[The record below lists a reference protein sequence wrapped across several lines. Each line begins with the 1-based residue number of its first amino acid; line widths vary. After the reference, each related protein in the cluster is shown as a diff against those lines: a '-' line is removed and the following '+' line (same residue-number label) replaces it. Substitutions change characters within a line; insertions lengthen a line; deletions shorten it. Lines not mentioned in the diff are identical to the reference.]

1 MQTTISVPN
10 STSQS
15 LLVLFQRYSSMT
27 HANFAGEGFMSPISS
42 GYAGGS
48 RVLLRR
54 LRDVMVEDADTQT
67 RLDRIVAHIGTT
79 MVADVCSIYLKR
91 ADGSLE
97 LYATEGLSRDAVH
110 RTRLKAGEG
119 LVGVV
124 AEGVEPI
131 SLADAPHHPRF
142 SYRPETGEDP
152 FQSFMGVPVLRGG
165 RVVGV
170 LVVQNR
176 YARTYADDEI
186 EALQLIATV
195 LAEIVSVEDL
205 VGALS
210 EFQIKPTT
218 PETLS
223 GKIYSRGLAS
233 GFAFLHDPDVEPT
246 RYLSDDPAAE
256 ERRLDGALSD
266 LRAGL
271 QGLLAGDVQ
280 TLGGTSYEVLET
292 FHLLS
297 QDRSWERRLRDGVKN
312 GLTAEASVEQVRSD
326 HRARMSNAKD
336 GYLRERLHDL
346 EELDNRLLRH
356 LQGNEHIGAPD
367 NSVLVA
373 RDIGPAELLEYGRGK
388 ITAILLEEGS
398 PSSHA
403 AIVAKAMGVPM
414 IGQVPNLLS
423 RIESGD
429 QIIVDASA
437 GLVYLRPDP
446 LVLTT
451 LQGRFA
457 AQSAEQEE
465 YAAAK
470 DSPSISLDGLDV
482 DLLLNAGLSFDLE
495 QLSVTG
501 AKGVGLY
508 RTEFQFMIADSL
520 PRLDAQIE
528 LYTEALD
535 IAGDKPVTF
544 RTLDLGGDKV
554 ASYMPTEREENP
566 AMGWRAVRMGLDR
579 PGLSRYQLRALIR
592 AAEGRLL
599 RVMFPLVAT
608 LDEFR
613 RARDLLHKEIA
624 WAKSH
629 GRTGPSTLETGVM
642 IEAPA
647 LAWAVESVAQEAD
660 FLSIGTNDLMQFFFA
675 ADRGT
680 ARVADRY
687 DILSRPALGFLKYIR
702 DGAGDTPIS
711 VCGEH
716 AGRPLEAMAILGLGF
731 RKLSMPAA
739 GIGPV
744 KRMVKSLNIGHLATE
759 MSHLLHKGDNEL
771 RGALTEYANTHTVI
785 AFSA

>member
-1 MQTTISVPN
+1 V
-10 STSQS
+10 
-15 LLVLFQRYSSMT
+15 
-27 HANFAGEGFMSPISS
+27 
-42 GYAGGS
+42 
-48 RVLLRR
+48 
-54 LRDVMVEDADTQT
+54 
-67 RLDRIVAHIGTT
+67 
-79 MVADVCSIYLKR
+79 
-91 ADGSLE
+91 
-97 LYATEGLSRDAVH
+97 
-110 RTRLKAGEG
+110 
-119 LVGVV
+119 
-124 AEGVEPI
+124 
-131 SLADAPHHPRF
+131 SLADAPRHPRF

-176 YARTYADDEI
+176 YARTYEDDEI

-223 GKIYSRGLAS
+223 GKTYSRGLAS
-233 GFAFLHDPDVEPT
+233 GVAFLHDPDVEPT
-246 RYLSDDPAAE
+246 RYLSDDPLAE
-256 ERRLDGALSD
+256 EARMDAALKD

-271 QGLLAGDVQ
+271 EALLAGEVQ

-297 QDRSWERRLRDGVKN
+297 QDRPWERRLRDGVKN

-326 HRARMSNAKD
+326 HRARMANAKD

-356 LQGNEHIGAPD
+356 LHGGDAGLAPD
-367 NSVLVA
+367 NAVLVA

-388 ITAILLEEGS
+388 IIAILLEEGS

-403 AIVAKAMGVPM
+403 AIVAKAMGVAM

-423 RIESGD
+423 RVESGD
-429 QIIVDASA
+429 QVIVDAGS

-446 LVLTT
+446 MVQAT
-451 LQGRFA
+451 LKGRFA
-457 AQSAEQEE
+457 AQSAEQEAF
-465 YAAAK
+465 AAAK
-470 DSPSISLDGLDV
+470 DSPAVTLDGV
-482 DLLLNAGLSFDLE
+482 EVELLLNAGLSFDLE
-495 QLSVTG
+495 QLKVTG
-501 AKGVGLY
+501 ASGIGLY

-535 IAGDKPVTF
+535 IADGKPVTF

-579 PGLSRYQLRALIR
+579 PGLSRYQLRALVR

-608 LDEFR
+608 IDEFR
-613 RARDLLHKEIA
+613 RAKDLLLKEVD
-624 WAKSH
+624 WARGH
-629 GRTGPSTLETGVM
+629 GRAGPSELKIGVM

-647 LAWAVESVAQEAD
+647 LAWSVQVVAQEAD

-687 DILSRPALGFLKYIR
+687 DILSSSALGFLRHIR
-702 DGAGDTPIS
+702 EGAGDTPIS

-716 AGRPLEAMAILGLGF
+716 AGRPLEAMAMLGLGY
-731 RKLSMPAA
+731 RRLSMPAA

-744 KRMVKSLNIGHLATE
+744 KRMLKSLNLAHLATE
-759 MSHLLHKGDNEL
+759 MAHLLHKGDDEL
-771 RGALTEYANTHTVI
+771 RYALVDYANIHKVMV
-785 AFSA
+785 

>member
-1 MQTTISVPN
+1 
-10 STSQS
+10 
-15 LLVLFQRYSSMT
+15 
-27 HANFAGEGFMSPISS
+27 MSPVSS
-42 GYAGGS
+42 GNAGGS

-54 LRDVMVEDADTQT
+54 LRDVMVQDADTQT
-67 RLDRIVAHIGTT
+67 RLDRIVAQIGTT

-97 LYATEGLSRDAVH
+97 LYATEGLKRDAVH
-110 RTRLKAGEG
+110 ATRMKAGEG

-124 AEGVEPI
+124 AEGIEPV
-131 SLADAPHHPRF
+131 SLADAPRHPRF

-152 FQSFMGVPVLRGG
+152 FQSFLGVPVLRGG

-176 YARTYADDEI
+176 YARAYEDDEI

-205 VGALS
+205 AGALS
-210 EFQIKPTT
+210 EFQIKPTN
-218 PETLS
+218 PETLI
-223 GKIYSRGLAS
+223 GKTYSRGLAS
-233 GFAFLHDPDVEPT
+233 GEAFLHDPDVEAT
-246 RYLSDDPAAE
+246 RYLSDDPLAE
-256 ERRLDGALSD
+256 EARLDGALTD
-266 LRAGL
+266 LRQGL
-271 QGLLAGDVQ
+271 KALLAGEVQ
-280 TLGGTSYEVLET
+280 TLGGTSYDVLET

-356 LQGNEHIGAPD
+356 LHGADQGGAPE

-388 ITAILLEEGS
+388 IVAIVLEEGS

-423 RIESGD
+423 RVEAGD
-429 QIIVDASA
+429 RVIVDAGA
-437 GLVYLRPDP
+437 GQVYLRPDP
-446 LVLTT
+446 LVANALK
-451 LQGRFA
+451 GKFA
-457 AQSAEQEE
+457 AQSAEQEAF
-465 YAAAK
+465 AAAK
-470 DSPSISLDGLDV
+470 DRPAITKDGQTV
-482 DLLLNAGLSFDLE
+482 TLLLNAGLAFDLE
-495 QLSVTG
+495 QLAVTG
-501 AKGVGLY
+501 ASGVGLY

-520 PRLDAQIE
+520 PRLDAQIA
-528 LYTEALD
+528 LYSEALT
-535 IAGDKPVTF
+535 IADGKPVTF

-579 PGLSRYQLRALIR
+579 PGLSRYQLRALVR
-592 AAEGRLL
+592 AAEGKLL

-608 LDEFR
+608 LDEFL
-613 RARDLLHKEIA
+613 RARELLEKEVA
-624 WAKSH
+624 WSRSN
-629 GRTGPSTLETGVM
+629 GRAGPSEVKTGVM
-642 IEAPA
+642 IEAPS
-647 LAWAVESVAQEAD
+647 LAWAVESVAREAD

-680 ARVADRY
+680 AKVADRY
-687 DILSRPALGFLKYIR
+687 DILSTPALGFLRHIR
-702 DGAGDTPIS
+702 EGAGDTPIS

-716 AGRPLEAMAILGLGF
+716 AGRPLEAMAILGLGY

-744 KRMVKSLNIGHLATE
+744 KRMLMSLNLDNLASE
-759 MSHLLHKGDNEL
+759 MSYMLHNGDGSV
-771 RGALTEYANTHTVI
+771 RYALENYAKTHGVI
-785 AFSA
+785 VSSNDISVTIP

>member
-1 MQTTISVPN
+1 MFPV
-10 STSQS
+10 
-15 LLVLFQRYSSMT
+15 
-27 HANFAGEGFMSPISS
+27 SS
-42 GYAGGS
+42 GNAGGS
-48 RVLLRR
+48 RILLRR

-67 RLDRIVAHIGTT
+67 RLDRIVAQIGTT

-110 RTRLKAGEG
+110 RTRMKAGEG
-119 LVGVV
+119 LVGLV
-124 AEGVEPI
+124 AEGVEPV
-131 SLADAPHHPRF
+131 SLADAPRHPRF

-152 FQSFMGVPVLRGG
+152 FQSFMGVPVLRSG

-176 YARTYADDEI
+176 YARTYEDDEI

-218 PETLS
+218 PETLK
-223 GKIYSRGLAS
+223 GKPYAKGLAS
-233 GFAFLHDPDVEPT
+233 GIAFLHDPDVEPT

-256 ERRLDGALSD
+256 EVRMDGALRD

-271 QGLLAGDVQ
+271 EALLAGDVQ

-297 QDRSWERRLRDGVKN
+297 QDRPWERRLRDGVKN

-326 HRARMSNAKD
+326 HRARMANAKD

-356 LQGNEHIGAPD
+356 LHGSDQVLAPD
-367 NSVLVA
+367 DAVLVA

-388 ITAILLEEGS
+388 IKAILLEEGS

-414 IGQVPNLLS
+414 IGQVPHLLS
-423 RIESGD
+423 RVESGD
-429 QIIVDASA
+429 QVIVDAGS

-446 LVLTT
+446 LVQTT
-451 LQGRFA
+451 LKGRFA
-457 AQSAEQEE
+457 AQSAEQEAF
-465 YAAAK
+465 AAAK
-470 DSPSISLDGLDV
+470 DSPSISLDGIDV
-482 DLLLNAGLSFDLE
+482 ELLLNAGLSFDLE
-495 QLSVTG
+495 QLKVTG
-501 AKGVGLY
+501 ASGVGLY

-520 PRLDAQIE
+520 PRLDAQID

-535 IAGDKPVTF
+535 IADGKPVTF

-579 PGLSRYQLRALIR
+579 PGLSRYQLRALVR

-608 LDEFR
+608 IDEFR
-613 RARDLLHKEIA
+613 RARDLLHKEVA
-624 WAKSH
+624 WAQSH
-629 GRTGPSTLETGVM
+629 GRAGPSELKIGVM

-647 LAWAVESVAQEAD
+647 LAWSVQSVAREAD

-687 DILSRPALGFLKYIR
+687 DILSASALSFLKFIR
-702 DGAGDTPIS
+702 EGAGDTPIS

-716 AGRPLEAMAILGLGF
+716 AGRPLEAMAMLGLGY
-731 RKLSMPAA
+731 RRLSMPAA

-744 KRMVKSLNIGHLATE
+744 KRMLKSLNITNFATE
-759 MSHLLHKGDNEL
+759 MTHLLHKGDGEL
-771 RGALTEYANTHTVI
+771 RYALVDYANAHKVMV
-785 AFSA
+785 

>member
-1 MQTTISVPN
+1 
-10 STSQS
+10 
-15 LLVLFQRYSSMT
+15 
-27 HANFAGEGFMSPISS
+27 MSPVSS
-42 GYAGGS
+42 GNAGGS
-48 RVLLRR
+48 RILLRR
-54 LRDVMVEDADTQT
+54 LRDVMVQDADTQT
-67 RLDRIVAHIGTT
+67 RLDRIVAQIGTT

-110 RTRLKAGEG
+110 RTRMKAGEG

-124 AEGVEPI
+124 AEGIEPV
-131 SLADAPHHPRF
+131 SLADAPSHPRF

-152 FQSFMGVPVLRGG
+152 FLSFMGVPVLRGG

-176 YARTYADDEI
+176 YARTYEDDEI

-205 VGALS
+205 AGALS
-210 EFQIKPTT
+210 EFQIKPTE
-218 PETLS
+218 PETLT
-223 GKIYSRGLAS
+223 GKTYARGLAQ
-233 GFAFLHDPDVEPT
+233 GNAFLHDPDVEAT
-246 RYLSDDPAAE
+246 RYLSDDPIAE
-256 ERRLDGALSD
+256 EARLNEALVA
-266 LRAGL
+266 LRKGL
-271 QGLLAGDVQ
+271 EALLAGEVQ
-280 TLGGTSYEVLET
+280 TLGGTSYDVLET

-356 LQGNEHIGAPD
+356 LHGADQEGAPE

-388 ITAILLEEGS
+388 IVAILLEEGS

-423 RIESGD
+423 RVESGD
-429 QIIVDASA
+429 QVIVDAGS
-437 GLVYLRPDP
+437 GHVYLRPDP
-446 LVLTT
+446 MVSAALK
-451 LQGRFA
+451 GRFA
-457 AQSAEQEE
+457 AQSAEQEAF
-465 YAAAK
+465 AAAK
-470 DSPSISLDGLDV
+470 DKPAISLDGQDV
-482 DLLLNAGLSFDLE
+482 TLLLNAGLAFDLE
-495 QLSVTG
+495 QLQVTG
-501 AKGVGLY
+501 ASGVGLY

-520 PRLDAQIE
+520 PRLDAQTA
-528 LYTEALD
+528 LYAEALA
-535 IAGDKPVTF
+535 IADGKPVTF

-579 PGLSRYQLRALIR
+579 PGLSRYQLRALVR
-592 AAEGRLL
+592 AAEGQLL

-608 LDEFR
+608 LDEFL
-613 RARDLLHKEIA
+613 RAKELLEKEVA
-624 WAKSH
+624 WAKSN
-629 GRTGPSTLETGVM
+629 GRAGPSVVKTGVM
-642 IEAPA
+642 IEAPS
-647 LAWAVESVAQEAD
+647 LAWAIEGVAREAD

-680 ARVADRY
+680 AKVADRY
-687 DILSRPALGFLKYIR
+687 DILSTPALSFLRHIR
-702 DGAGDTPIS
+702 EGAGDTPIS

-716 AGRPLEAMAILGLGF
+716 AGRPLEAMAILGLGYT
-731 RKLSMPAA
+731 KLSMPAA

-744 KRMVKSLNIGHLATE
+744 KRMLMSLNINNLATE
-759 MSHLLHKGDNEL
+759 MSHMLHKSDAHVRLALEDYAKAHKVMVFSGDSSVTL
-771 RGALTEYANTHTVI
+771 P
-785 AFSA
+785 

>member
-1 MQTTISVPN
+1 MG
-10 STSQS
+10 
-15 LLVLFQRYSSMT
+15 FQLDL
-27 HANFAGEGFMSPISS
+27 GEGFMSSVSS
-42 GYAGGS
+42 GNAGGS

-54 LRDVMVEDADTQT
+54 LRDVMVQDADTQT
-67 RLDRIVAHIGTT
+67 RLDRIVAQIGTT
-79 MVADVCSIYLKR
+79 MVADVCSIYLR
-91 ADGSLE
+91 HADGSLE

-131 SLADAPHHPRF
+131 SLADAPRHPRF

-176 YARTYADDEI
+176 YARTYEDDEI

-205 VGALS
+205 AGALS
-210 EFQIKPTT
+210 EFQIKPTN
-218 PETLS
+218 PETLV
-223 GKIYSRGLAS
+223 GKTYSRGLAS
-233 GFAFLHDPDVEPT
+233 GVAFLHDPDIEGT
-246 RYLSDDPAAE
+246 RYLSDDPIAE
-256 ERRLDGALSD
+256 EARLDGALAE
-266 LRAGL
+266 LRQGL
-271 QGLLAGDVQ
+271 KALLAGEVQ
-280 TLGGTSYEVLET
+280 TLGGTSYDVLET

-326 HRARMSNAKD
+326 HRARMANAKD

-356 LQGNEHIGAPD
+356 IHGADHESAPE

-388 ITAILLEEGS
+388 IVAILLEEGS

-414 IGQVPNLLS
+414 IGQVPNLLA
-423 RIESGD
+423 RVESGD
-429 QIIVDASA
+429 QIIVDS
-437 GLVYLRPDP
+437 GDGQVYLRPDP
-446 LVLTT
+446 IVANALK
-451 LQGRFA
+451 GKFA
-457 AQSAEQEE
+457 AQSAEQEAF
-465 YAAAK
+465 AAAR
-470 DSPSISLDGLDV
+470 DTPAITLDGQNV
-482 DLLLNAGLSFDLE
+482 TLLLNAGLAFDLE
-495 QLSVTG
+495 QLAVTG
-501 AKGVGLY
+501 ASGVGLY

-520 PRLDAQIE
+520 PRLDAQIA
-528 LYTEALD
+528 LYSEALA
-535 IAGDKPVTF
+535 IADGKPVTF

-579 PGLSRYQLRALIR
+579 PGLSRYQLRALVR
-592 AAEGRLL
+592 AAEGKLL

-608 LDEFR
+608 LDEFL
-613 RARDLLHKEIA
+613 RARDLLEKEVS
-624 WAKSH
+624 WARAN
-629 GRTGPSTLETGVM
+629 GRAGPSQVKTGVM
-642 IEAPA
+642 IEAPS
-647 LAWAVESVAQEAD
+647 LAWAIEGVAREAD

-680 ARVADRY
+680 AKVADRY
-687 DILSRPALGFLKYIR
+687 DILSAPALGFLRHIR
-702 DGAGDTPIS
+702 QGAGNTPIS

-716 AGRPLEAMAILGLGF
+716 AGRPLEAMAILGLGY

-744 KRMVKSLNIGHLATE
+744 KRMLMSLNVDNLATE
-759 MSHLLHKGDNEL
+759 MSHMLHKGDGEL
-771 RGALTEYANTHTVI
+771 RHTLTEYANAHGVVVNSSGTSVTVQ
-785 AFSA
+785 

>member
-1 MQTTISVPN
+1 M
-10 STSQS
+10 
-15 LLVLFQRYSSMT
+15 
-27 HANFAGEGFMSPISS
+27 APISS
-42 GYAGGS
+42 GSAGGS

-54 LRDVMVEDADTQT
+54 LRDVMVQDADTQT
-67 RLDRIVAHIGTT
+67 RLDRIVAQIGTT

-97 LYATEGLSRDAVH
+97 LYATEGLKRDAVH
-110 RTRLKAGEG
+110 ATRLKAGEG
-119 LVGVV
+119 LVGLV
-124 AEGVEPI
+124 AEGIEPV
-131 SLADAPHHPRF
+131 SLADAPRNPRF

-152 FQSFMGVPVLRGG
+152 FQSFLGVPVLRGG

-176 YARTYADDEI
+176 YARSYDDDEI

-218 PETLS
+218 PETLI
-223 GKIYSRGLAS
+223 GKTYARGLAS
-233 GFAFLHDPDVEPT
+233 GVAFLHDPDVEPT
-246 RYLSDDPAAE
+246 RYLADDPIAE
-256 ERRLDGALSD
+256 ENRLDTALSEM
-266 LRAGL
+266 RSVL
-271 QGLLAGDVQ
+271 QSLLAGDVQ

-356 LQGNEHIGAPD
+356 LSGADQAGAPE
-367 NSVLVA
+367 NAVLVA

-388 ITAILLEEGS
+388 IMAILLEEGS

-423 RIESGD
+423 RVESGD
-429 QIIVDASA
+429 QVIVDAGS
-437 GLVYLRPDP
+437 GQVYLRPDP
-446 LVLTT
+446 IVTVALK
-451 LQGRFA
+451 GRFA

-465 YAAAK
+465 FAAAK
-470 DSPSISLDGLDV
+470 DSPAVTLDGYKIG
-482 DLLLNAGLSFDLE
+482 LLLNAGLAFDLE
-495 QLSVTG
+495 QLGPTG
-501 AKGVGLY
+501 ADGVGLY

-520 PRLDAQIE
+520 PRLDAQTE

-535 IAGDKPVTF
+535 IADGKPVTF
-544 RTLDLGGDKV
+544 RTLDLGGDKI

-579 PGLSRYQLRALIR
+579 PGLSRYQLRALVR

-613 RARDLLHKEIA
+613 RAKDLLEKELA
-624 WAKSH
+624 WARTN
-629 GRTGPSTLETGVM
+629 GRAGPSKVQTGVM
-642 IEAPA
+642 IEAPS
-647 LAWAVESVAQEAD
+647 LAWAVESVAREAD

-680 ARVADRY
+680 AKVADRY
-687 DILSRPALGFLKYIR
+687 DILSGPSLGFLKYIR

-711 VCGEH
+711 ICGEH

-731 RKLSMPAA
+731 RHLSMPAA

-744 KRMVKSLNIGHLATE
+744 KRMLKSLNLGHLATE
-759 MSHLLHKGDNEL
+759 MTHMLHSGNSAT
-771 RGALTEYANTHTVI
+771 RYALVDYANAHNVIVKSRNLGVTVP
-785 AFSA
+785 

>member
-1 MQTTISVPN
+1 
-10 STSQS
+10 
-15 LLVLFQRYSSMT
+15 
-27 HANFAGEGFMSPISS
+27 MSPLSS
-42 GYAGGS
+42 GSAGGS

-54 LRDVMVEDADTQT
+54 LRDVMVQDVDTQT
-67 RLDRIVAHIGTT
+67 RLDRIVAQIGTT

-131 SLADAPHHPRF
+131 SLADAPRHPRF

-152 FQSFMGVPVLRGG
+152 FLSFMGVPVLRGG

-176 YARTYADDEI
+176 YARTYEDDEI

-205 VGALS
+205 AGALS
-210 EFQIKPTT
+210 EFQIKPTE
-218 PETLS
+218 PETLV
-223 GKIYSRGLAS
+223 GKTYSRGV
-233 GFAFLHDPDVEPT
+233 AFLHDPDVEAT
-246 RYLSDDPAAE
+246 RYLSDDPVAE
-256 ERRLDGALSD
+256 EARLDAALAD
-266 LRAGL
+266 LRQGL
-271 QGLLAGDVQ
+271 KALLAGEVQ
-280 TLGGTSYEVLET
+280 TLGGTSYDVLET

-336 GYLRERLHDL
+336 GYIRERLHDL

-356 LQGNEHIGAPD
+356 LHGAEQGGAPD
-367 NSVLVA
+367 NAVLVA

-388 ITAILLEEGS
+388 IVAILLEEGS

-414 IGQVPNLLS
+414 IGQVPNLLA
-423 RIESGD
+423 RVESGD
-429 QIIVDASA
+429 QVIVDAGS
-437 GLVYLRPDP
+437 GQVYLRPDP
-446 LVLTT
+446 VVSSA
-451 LQGRFA
+451 LQSRFA
-457 AQSAEQEE
+457 AQSAEQEAF
-465 YAAAK
+465 AAAK
-470 DSPSISLDGLDV
+470 DSPAESLDGQTV
-482 DLLLNAGLSFDLE
+482 TLLLNAGLTFDLE
-495 QLSVTG
+495 QLAVTG
-501 AKGVGLY
+501 ASGVGLY

-520 PRLDAQIE
+520 PRLDAQTA
-528 LYTEALD
+528 LYSEALE
-535 IAGDKPVTF
+535 IAAGKPVTF

-579 PGLSRYQLRALIR
+579 PGLSRYQLRALVR
-592 AAEGRLL
+592 AAEGKLL

-608 LDEFR
+608 LDEFL
-613 RARDLLHKEIA
+613 RARDLLEKEVA
-624 WAKSH
+624 WAKSN
-629 GRTGPSTLETGVM
+629 GRAGPSEVKTGVM

-647 LAWAVESVAQEAD
+647 LAWAIESVAQEAD

-680 ARVADRY
+680 AKVADRY
-687 DILSRPALGFLKYIR
+687 DILSPPALTFLRHIR
-702 DGAGDTPIS
+702 EGAGHTPIS

-716 AGRPLEAMAILGLGF
+716 AGRPLEAMAILGLGY

-744 KRMVKSLNIGHLATE
+744 KRMLRSLNIGNLATE
-759 MSHLLHKGDNEL
+759 MSHMLPKSHATL
-771 RGALTEYANTHTVI
+771 RHALEDYAKAHGVLV
-785 AFSA
+785 

>member
-1 MQTTISVPN
+1 
-10 STSQS
+10 
-15 LLVLFQRYSSMT
+15 
-27 HANFAGEGFMSPISS
+27 MSPVSS
-42 GYAGGS
+42 GNAGGS

-54 LRDVMVEDADTQT
+54 LRDVMVQDADTQT
-67 RLDRIVAHIGTT
+67 RLDRIVAQIGTT

-97 LYATEGLSRDAVH
+97 LYATEGLKRDAVH
-110 RTRLKAGEG
+110 ATRMKAGEG

-124 AEGVEPI
+124 AEGIEPV
-131 SLADAPHHPRF
+131 SLADAPRHPRF

-152 FQSFMGVPVLRGG
+152 FQSFLGVPVLRGG

-176 YARTYADDEI
+176 YARAYDDDEI

-205 VGALS
+205 AGALS
-210 EFQIKPTT
+210 EFQIKPTN
-218 PETLS
+218 PETLA
-223 GKIYSRGLAS
+223 GKTYSRGLAS
-233 GFAFLHDPDVEPT
+233 GEAFLHDPDVEAT
-246 RYLSDDPAAE
+246 RYLSDDPVAE
-256 ERRLDGALSD
+256 EGRLDGALTD
-266 LRAGL
+266 LRQGL
-271 QGLLAGDVQ
+271 KALLAGEVQ
-280 TLGGTSYEVLET
+280 TLGGTSYDVLET

-356 LQGNEHIGAPD
+356 LHGADQGGAPE

-388 ITAILLEEGS
+388 IVAIVLEEGS

-423 RIESGD
+423 RVEAGD
-429 QIIVDASA
+429 RVIVDAGA
-437 GLVYLRPDP
+437 GQVYLRPDP
-446 LVLTT
+446 LVASALK
-451 LQGRFA
+451 GKFA
-457 AQSAEQEE
+457 AQSAEQEAF
-465 YAAAK
+465 AAAK
-470 DSPSISLDGLDV
+470 DRPAVTQDGQTV
-482 DLLLNAGLSFDLE
+482 TLLLNAGLAFDLE
-495 QLSVTG
+495 QLAVTG
-501 AKGVGLY
+501 ASGVGLY

-520 PRLDAQIE
+520 PRLDAQIA
-528 LYTEALD
+528 LYSEALT
-535 IAGDKPVTF
+535 IADGKPLTF

-579 PGLSRYQLRALIR
+579 PGLSRYQLRALVR
-592 AAEGRLL
+592 AAEGKLL

-608 LDEFR
+608 LDEFL
-613 RARDLLHKEIA
+613 RARDLLEKEVA
-624 WAKSH
+624 WSRSN
-629 GRTGPSTLETGVM
+629 GRAGPSEVKTGVM
-642 IEAPA
+642 IEAPS
-647 LAWAVESVAQEAD
+647 LAWAVESVAREAD

-680 ARVADRY
+680 AKVADRY
-687 DILSRPALGFLKYIR
+687 DILSTPALGFLRHIR
-702 DGAGDTPIS
+702 EGAGDTPIS

-716 AGRPLEAMAILGLGF
+716 AGRPLEAMAILGLGY

-744 KRMVKSLNIGHLATE
+744 KRMLMSLNLDNLASE
-759 MSHLLHKGDNEL
+759 MSYMLHKGDGSV
-771 RGALTEYANTHTVI
+771 RYALENYAKTHDVI
-785 AFSA
+785 VSSGDISVTIP

>member
-1 MQTTISVPN
+1 
-10 STSQS
+10 
-15 LLVLFQRYSSMT
+15 
-27 HANFAGEGFMSPISS
+27 MSPISS
-42 GYAGGS
+42 GSAGGS

-54 LRDVMVEDADTQT
+54 LRDVMVQDADTQT
-67 RLDRIVAHIGTT
+67 RLDRIVAQIGTT

-110 RTRLKAGEG
+110 ATRMKAGEG

-124 AEGVEPI
+124 AEGIEPV
-131 SLADAPHHPRF
+131 SLADAPRHPRF

-152 FQSFMGVPVLRGG
+152 FLSFLGVPVLRGG

-176 YARTYADDEI
+176 YARTYDDDEI

-218 PETLS
+218 PETLG
-223 GKIYSRGLAS
+223 GKTYSRGLAS
-233 GFAFLHDPDVEPT
+233 GSAFLHDPDVEPT
-246 RYLSDDPAAE
+246 RYLSDDPVAE
-256 ERRLDGALSD
+256 EARLDAALTE
-266 LRAGL
+266 LRQGL
-271 QGLLAGDVQ
+271 EALLAGDVQ

-356 LQGNEHIGAPD
+356 LHGADHDDAPD
-367 NSVLVA
+367 NAVLVA

-388 ITAILLEEGS
+388 IVAILLEEGS

-423 RIESGD
+423 RVESGD
-429 QIIVDASA
+429 QVIVDAGS
-437 GLVYLRPDP
+437 GQVYLRPDP
-446 LVLTT
+446 LVFTALK
-451 LQGRFA
+451 GKFA
-457 AQSAEQEE
+457 AQSAEQEAF
-465 YAAAK
+465 AAAK
-470 DSPSISLDGLDV
+470 DSPSVSLDGHNV
-482 DLLLNAGLSFDLE
+482 ELLLNAGLSFDLE

-501 AKGVGLY
+501 AAGVGLY

-520 PRLDAQIE
+520 PRLDAQTA

-535 IAGDKPVTF
+535 IAAGKPVTF

-579 PGLSRYQLRALIR
+579 PGLSRYQLRALVR

-613 RARDLLHKEIA
+613 RARDLLEKELA
-624 WAKSH
+624 WARTN
-629 GRTGPSTLETGVM
+629 GRAGPSKVQTGVM
-642 IEAPA
+642 IEAPS
-647 LAWAVESVAQEAD
+647 LAWAVESVAKEAD

-687 DILSRPALGFLKYIR
+687 DILSPAALGFLRYIR
-702 DGAGDTPIS
+702 QGAGDTPIS

-716 AGRPLEAMAILGLGF
+716 AGRPLEAMAILALGY
-731 RKLSMPAA
+731 RRLSMPAA

-744 KRMVKSLNIGHLATE
+744 KRMLKSLNIDNLASE
-759 MSHLLHKGDNEL
+759 MSHMLHIGNATV
-771 RGALTEYANTHTVI
+771 RHALIDYAKTHDVI
-785 AFSA
+785 V

>member
-1 MQTTISVPN
+1 MAPV
-10 STSQS
+10 
-15 LLVLFQRYSSMT
+15 
-27 HANFAGEGFMSPISS
+27 SS
-42 GYAGGS
+42 GSAGGS

-54 LRDVMVEDADTQT
+54 LRDVMVQDVDTQT

-79 MVADVCSIYLKR
+79 MVADVCSIYLQR
-91 ADGSLE
+91 SDGSLE

-110 RTRLKAGEG
+110 ATRMKAGEG
-119 LVGVV
+119 LVGLV
-124 AEGVEPI
+124 AEGVEPV
-131 SLADAPHHPRF
+131 SLADAPRHPRF

-152 FQSFMGVPVLRGG
+152 FQSFLGVPVLRSG

-176 YARTYADDEI
+176 YARAYMDDEI

-218 PETLS
+218 PETLI
-223 GKIYSRGLAS
+223 GKAYARGLAS
-233 GFAFLHDPDVEPT
+233 GQAFLHDPDVEPT
-246 RYLSDDPAAE
+246 RYLADDPVAE
-256 ERRLDGALSD
+256 ESRLDRALDD
-266 LRAGL
+266 LRNGL
-271 QGLLAGDVQ
+271 SALLAGDVQ
-280 TLGGTSYEVLET
+280 TLGGTSFEVLET

-312 GLTAEASVEQVRSD
+312 GLTAEASVEQVRSE

-356 LQGNEHIGAPD
+356 LHGSHQGVAPD
-367 NSVLVA
+367 NSVLIA

-388 ITAILLEEGS
+388 IVAIILEEGS

-414 IGQVPNLLS
+414 IGQVSGLLS
-423 RIESGD
+423 RVEAGD
-429 QIIVDASA
+429 SVIADASTNS
-437 GLVYLRPDP
+437 VYLRPDP
-446 LVLTT
+446 LVTNALK
-451 LQGRFA
+451 GRFA
-457 AQSAEQEE
+457 AQSAEQEAF
-465 YAAAK
+465 AAAK
-470 DSPSISLDGLDV
+470 DSPSVTKDGHNV
-482 DLLLNAGLSFDLE
+482 ELLLNAGLSFDLE

-501 AKGVGLY
+501 AAGVGLY

-520 PRLDAQIE
+520 PRLDAQIA
-528 LYTEALD
+528 LYQEALA
-535 IAGDKPVTF
+535 IADGKPVTF

-554 ASYMPTEREENP
+554 AAYMPTEREENP

-579 PGLSRYQLRALIR
+579 PGLSRYQLRALVR
-592 AAEGRLL
+592 AADAQLL

-613 RARDLLHKEIA
+613 RARDLLLKEIN
-624 WAKSH
+624 WAH
-629 GRTGPSTLETGVM
+629 QNGRAGPKDVQIGVM

-647 LAWAVESVAQEAD
+647 LAWDITRVAAEAD

-687 DILSRPALGFLKYIR
+687 DLLSAPALGFLKHIL
-702 DGAGDTPIS
+702 DGAGTTPIS
-711 VCGEH
+711 ICGEH
-716 AGRPLEAMAILGLGF
+716 AGRPLEAMAMLGLGF
-731 RKLSMPAA
+731 RRLSMPAA

-744 KRMVKSLNIGHLATE
+744 KRMLKALDVADLATQ
-759 MSHLLHKGDNEL
+759 MPFML
-771 RGALTEYANTHTVI
+771 RNGHVNLRDALKDYANTHEIIVG
-785 AFSA
+785 

>member
-1 MQTTISVPN
+1 M
-10 STSQS
+10 
-15 LLVLFQRYSSMT
+15 
-27 HANFAGEGFMSPISS
+27 
-42 GYAGGS
+42 
-48 RVLLRR
+48 
-54 LRDVMVEDADTQT
+54 
-67 RLDRIVAHIGTT
+67 
-79 MVADVCSIYLKR
+79 
-91 ADGSLE
+91 
-97 LYATEGLSRDAVH
+97 
-110 RTRLKAGEG
+110 KAGEG

-124 AEGVEPI
+124 AEGIEPV
-131 SLADAPHHPRF
+131 SLPDAPRHPRF

-152 FQSFMGVPVLRGG
+152 FQSFLGVPVLRGG

-176 YARTYADDEI
+176 YARTYEDDEI

-205 VGALS
+205 IGALS

-218 PETLS
+218 PETLM
-223 GKIYSRGLAS
+223 GKTYSRGLAS
-233 GFAFLHDPDVEPT
+233 GIAFLHDPDVEPT
-246 RYLSDDPAAE
+246 RYLSDDPVAE
-256 ERRLDGALSD
+256 ENRLDTALSE
-266 LRAGL
+266 LRLGL
-271 QGLLAGDVQ
+271 ESLLAGDVQ
-280 TLGGTSYEVLET
+280 TLGGTSYDVLET

-356 LQGNEHIGAPD
+356 LHGGDHAGAPE
-367 NSVLVA
+367 NAVLIA

-388 ITAILLEEGS
+388 IMAILLEEGS

-414 IGQVPNLLS
+414 LGQVQNLLS
-423 RIESGD
+423 RVESGD
-429 QIIVDASA
+429 RVIVDAGSA
-437 GLVYLRPDP
+437 QVYLRPDP
-446 LVLTT
+446 HVTVA

-457 AQSAEQEE
+457 AQNAEQEAF
-465 YAAAK
+465 AAAR
-470 DSPSISLDGLDV
+470 DAPAITRDGIKIE
-482 DLLLNAGLSFDLE
+482 LLLNAGLSFDLE
-495 QLSVTG
+495 QLSLTG
-501 AKGVGLY
+501 ASGVGLY

-520 PRLDAQIE
+520 PRLDAQTA

-535 IAGDKPVTF
+535 IADGKPVTF

-554 ASYMPTEREENP
+554 AAYMPTEREENP

-579 PGLSRYQLRALIR
+579 PGLSRYQLRALVR

-599 RVMFPLVAT
+599 RVMFPLVST

-613 RARDLLHKEIA
+613 RARDLLDKEVS
-624 WAKSH
+624 WAHSH
-629 GRTGPSTLETGVM
+629 GRAGPSTIETGVM
-642 IEAPA
+642 IEAPS
-647 LAWAVESVAQEAD
+647 LAWAVESIAREAD
-660 FLSIGTNDLMQFFFA
+660 FLSVGTNDLLQFFFA
-675 ADRGT
+675 ADRGS

-687 DILSRPALGFLKYIR
+687 DILSTPALGFLKYIK

-711 VCGEH
+711 ICGEH
-716 AGRPLEAMAILGLGF
+716 AGRPLEAMAILSLGF
-731 RKLSMPAA
+731 RHLSMPAA

-744 KRMVKSLNIGHLATE
+744 KRMLRSLNLGDSATE
-759 MSHLLHKGDNEL
+759 LTHMLHKGHNEI
-771 RGALTEYANTHTVI
+771 RGALADYANSQGVI
-785 AFSA
+785 VNSSEVSVILPKPS

>member
-1 MQTTISVPN
+1 
-10 STSQS
+10 
-15 LLVLFQRYSSMT
+15 
-27 HANFAGEGFMSPISS
+27 
-42 GYAGGS
+42 
-48 RVLLRR
+48 LLRR
-54 LRDVMVEDADTQT
+54 LRDVMVQDADTQT
-67 RLDRIVAHIGTT
+67 RLDRIVAQIGTT

-91 ADGSLE
+91 SDGSLE

-131 SLADAPHHPRF
+131 SLADAPRHPRF

-176 YARTYADDEI
+176 YARTYEDDEI

-205 VGALS
+205 AGALS
-210 EFQIKPTT
+210 EFQIKPTN
-218 PETLS
+218 PETLV
-223 GKIYSRGLAS
+223 GKTYSRGLAS
-233 GFAFLHDPDVEPT
+233 GVAFLHDPDIEGT
-246 RYLSDDPAAE
+246 RYLSDDPVAE
-256 ERRLDGALSD
+256 EARLDGALAE
-266 LRAGL
+266 LRQGL
-271 QGLLAGDVQ
+271 KALLAGEVQ
-280 TLGGTSYEVLET
+280 TLGGTSYDVLET

-336 GYLRERLHDL
+336 GYIRERLHDL

-356 LQGNEHIGAPD
+356 IHGADHESAPE

-388 ITAILLEEGS
+388 IVAILLEEGS

-423 RIESGD
+423 RVESGD
-429 QIIVDASA
+429 QIIVDSGA
-437 GLVYLRPDP
+437 GQVYLRPDP
-446 LVLTT
+446 LVANALK
-451 LQGRFA
+451 GKFE
-457 AQSAEQEE
+457 AQSAEQAAF
-465 YAAAK
+465 AAAK
-470 DSPSISLDGLDV
+470 DSPSVTLDGQNV
-482 DLLLNAGLSFDLE
+482 TLLLNAGLAFDLE
-495 QLSVTG
+495 QLAVTG
-501 AKGVGLY
+501 ASGVGLY

-520 PRLDAQIE
+520 PRLDAQIA
-528 LYTEALD
+528 LYSEALA
-535 IAGDKPVTF
+535 IADGKPVTF

-579 PGLSRYQLRALIR
+579 PGLSRYQLRALVR
-592 AAEGRLL
+592 AAEGKLL

-608 LDEFR
+608 LDEFK
-613 RARDLLHKEIA
+613 RARDLLEKELA
-624 WAKSH
+624 WAKSN
-629 GRTGPSTLETGVM
+629 GRSGPSQVKTGVM

-647 LAWAVESVAQEAD
+647 LAWAIEAVAKEAD

-680 ARVADRY
+680 AKVADRY
-687 DILSRPALGFLKYIR
+687 DILSAPALSFLHYIR
-702 DGAGDTPIS
+702 QGAGDTPIS

-716 AGRPLEAMAILGLGF
+716 AGRPLEAMAILGLGY

-744 KRMVKSLNIGHLATE
+744 KRMLKSLNVDNLATQ
-759 MSHLLHKGDNEL
+759 MSHMLHKSNDTL
-771 RGALTEYANTHTVI
+771 RCALEDYAKTHGVI
-785 AFSA
+785 VNSGEIGVTNK

>member
-1 MQTTISVPN
+1 MSSV
-10 STSQS
+10 
-15 LLVLFQRYSSMT
+15 
-27 HANFAGEGFMSPISS
+27 SS
-42 GYAGGS
+42 GNAGGA

-54 LRDVMVEDADTQT
+54 LRDVMVQDADTQT
-67 RLDRIVAHIGTT
+67 RLDRIVAQIGTT
-79 MVADVCSIYLKR
+79 MVADVCSIYLRR

-131 SLADAPHHPRF
+131 SLADAPRHPRF

-176 YARTYADDEI
+176 YARTYEDEEI

-205 VGALS
+205 AGALS
-210 EFQIKPTT
+210 EFQIKPTN
-218 PETLS
+218 PETLV
-223 GKIYSRGLAS
+223 GKTYSRGLAS
-233 GFAFLHDPDVEPT
+233 GVAFLHDPDIEGT
-246 RYLSDDPAAE
+246 RYLSDDPIAE
-256 ERRLDGALSD
+256 EARLDGALAE
-266 LRAGL
+266 LRKGL
-271 QGLLAGDVQ
+271 KALLAGEVQ
-280 TLGGTSYEVLET
+280 TLGGTSYDVLET

-326 HRARMSNAKD
+326 HRARMANAKD

-356 LQGNEHIGAPD
+356 IHGADHESAPE

-388 ITAILLEEGS
+388 IVAILLEEGS

-423 RIESGD
+423 RVESGD
-429 QIIVDASA
+429 QIIVDS
-437 GLVYLRPDP
+437 GDGQVYLRPDP
-446 LVLTT
+446 IVANALK
-451 LQGRFA
+451 GKFA
-457 AQSAEQEE
+457 AQSAEQEAF
-465 YAAAK
+465 AAAK
-470 DSPSISLDGLDV
+470 DTPAITLDGQNV
-482 DLLLNAGLSFDLE
+482 TLLLNAGLAFDLE
-495 QLSVTG
+495 QLAVTG
-501 AKGVGLY
+501 ASGVGLY

-520 PRLDAQIE
+520 PRLDAQIA
-528 LYTEALD
+528 LYSEALA
-535 IAGDKPVTF
+535 IADGKPVTF

-579 PGLSRYQLRALIR
+579 PGLSRYQLRALVR
-592 AAEGRLL
+592 AAEGKLL

-608 LDEFR
+608 LDEFL
-613 RARDLLHKEIA
+613 RARDLLDKELS
-624 WAKSH
+624 WARAN
-629 GRTGPSTLETGVM
+629 GRAGPSQVKTGVM
-642 IEAPA
+642 IEAPS
-647 LAWAVESVAQEAD
+647 LAWAIDSVAREAD

-680 ARVADRY
+680 AKVADRY
-687 DILSRPALGFLKYIR
+687 DILSAPALGFLRHIR
-702 DGAGDTPIS
+702 QGAGDTPIS

-716 AGRPLEAMAILGLGF
+716 AGRPLEAMAILGLGY

-744 KRMVKSLNIGHLATE
+744 KRMLKSLNVDNLATE
-759 MSHLLHKGDNEL
+759 MSHMLHKSDGEL
-771 RGALTEYANTHTVI
+771 RHTLEAYANAHGVVVNSSGTSVTVQ
-785 AFSA
+785 

>member
-1 MQTTISVPN
+1 M
-10 STSQS
+10 
-15 LLVLFQRYSSMT
+15 
-27 HANFAGEGFMSPISS
+27 APISS
-42 GYAGGS
+42 GSAGGS

-54 LRDVMVEDADTQT
+54 LRDVMVQDADTQT
-67 RLDRIVAHIGTT
+67 RLDRIVAQIGTT

-97 LYATEGLSRDAVH
+97 LYATEGLKRDAVH
-110 RTRLKAGEG
+110 ATRMKAGEG
-119 LVGVV
+119 LVGLV
-124 AEGVEPI
+124 AEGIEPV
-131 SLADAPHHPRF
+131 SLADAPRNPRF

-152 FQSFMGVPVLRGG
+152 FQSFLGVPVLRGG

-176 YARTYADDEI
+176 YARTYDDEEI

-205 VGALS
+205 IGALS
-210 EFQIKPTT
+210 EFQIKPTM

-223 GKIYSRGLAS
+223 GKTYARGLAS
-233 GFAFLHDPDVEPT
+233 GTAFLHDPDVEPT
-246 RYLSDDPAAE
+246 RYLSDDPTAE
-256 ERRLDGALSD
+256 ENRLNAALRE
-266 LRAGL
+266 LRTGL
-271 QGLLAGDVQ
+271 ESLLAGDVQ
-280 TLGGTSYEVLET
+280 TLGGISYEVLET

-356 LQGNEHIGAPD
+356 LSGADQVGAPE
-367 NSVLVA
+367 NSVLIA

-388 ITAILLEEGS
+388 IMAIVLEEGS

-414 IGQVPNLLS
+414 IGQVTNLLA
-423 RIESGD
+423 RVESGD
-429 QIIVDASA
+429 QVIVDAGS
-437 GLVYLRPDP
+437 GHVYLRPDP
-446 LVLTT
+446 LVTTT
-451 LQGRFA
+451 LKGRFD
-457 AQSAEQEE
+457 AQSAEQKAF
-465 YAAAK
+465 AAAK
-470 DSPSISLDGLDV
+470 DTPSVTLDGV
-482 DLLLNAGLSFDLE
+482 EIELLLNAGLAFDLE
-495 QLSVTG
+495 QLNMTG
-501 AKGVGLY
+501 ASGVGLY

-520 PRLDAQIE
+520 PRLDAQTA
-528 LYTEALD
+528 LYTQALD
-535 IAGDKPVTF
+535 IADGKPVTF
-544 RTLDLGGDKV
+544 RTLDLGGDKI

-579 PGLSRYQLRALIR
+579 PGLSRYQLRALVR

-599 RVMFPLVAT
+599 RVMFPLVST

-613 RARDLLHKEIA
+613 RAKDLLDKEVA
-624 WAKSH
+624 WARNH
-629 GRTGPSTLETGVM
+629 GRAGPSKVQTGVM
-642 IEAPA
+642 IEAPS
-647 LAWAVESVAQEAD
+647 LAWAVESVAREAD
-660 FLSIGTNDLMQFFFA
+660 FLSIGTNDLMQFFYA

-680 ARVADRY
+680 AKVSDRY
-687 DILSRPALGFLKYIR
+687 DILSVPALSFLKYIR
-702 DGAGDTPIS
+702 DGAGTTPIS

-716 AGRPLEAMAILGLGF
+716 AGRPLEAMAILGLGYS
-731 RKLSMPAA
+731 RLSMPAA

-744 KRMVKSLNIGHLATE
+744 KRMLKSLNLSQLATE
-759 MSHLLHKGDNEL
+759 LTQVLQIGDSDVRFTLNK
-771 RGALTEYANTHTVI
+771 YAKTHEVI
-785 AFSA
+785 VN